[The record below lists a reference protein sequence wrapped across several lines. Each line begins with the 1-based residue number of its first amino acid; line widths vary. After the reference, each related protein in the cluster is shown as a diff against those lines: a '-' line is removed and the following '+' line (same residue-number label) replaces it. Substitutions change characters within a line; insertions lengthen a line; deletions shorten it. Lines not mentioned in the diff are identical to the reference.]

1 MSGYLI
7 SWLQIKKI
15 ITLKCCLLLS
25 YATTMD
31 HFSIRLWR
39 SLKSGF
45 SQWIFNRLSPVGLR
59 RHSKALPKAKL
70 APKKKSW
77 SLWWSA
83 ARLIHCNFLNPDKT
97 ITFENY
103 AQQTNEMPPKLQCL
117 QLALVNRKSPIL
129 QVSADLISHNQCFKR
144 WMNWA
149 MNFCFIHHIHLTS
162 SQLATTSSSIL
173 ITFCRENASTVSRRQ
188 KILSKSSLNPEAWI
202 FMLQKYTNL
211 FFIGKNVLI
220 VMVSVLINK
229 DVFEPS
235 YNDLKFMVWNNNYF
249 CTNLMTPYNTLCAG
263 TLVKNVFSPGPS

>member
-83 ARLIHCNFLNPDKT
+83 ARLIHCNFLNPGET
-97 ITFENY
+97 ITSEKH
-103 AQQTNEMPPKLQCL
+103 AQQIDELHQKLQWF
-117 QLALVNRKSPIL
+117 SSWHW
-129 QVSADLISHNQCFKR
+129 SAEWAQFSTTMRYRTLHNQCFKS
-144 WMNWA
+144 WMNWTVK
-149 MNFCFIHHIHLTS
+149 FRLICHIHLTS
-162 SQLATTSSSIL
+162 CQLTTTSPSIST
-173 ITFCRENASTVSRRQ
+173 TFCRENASITSRMQ
-188 KILSKSSLNPEAWI
+188 EKFSKSSSNPKAHI
-202 FMLQKYTNL
+202 FMLQK
-211 FFIGKNVLI
+211 
-220 VMVSVLINK
+220 
-229 DVFEPS
+229 
-235 YNDLKFMVWNNNYF
+235 
-249 CTNLMTPYNTLCAG
+249 
-263 TLVKNVFSPGPS
+263 